1 MANLP
6 GMQQGSAMAAA
17 AQPAMAKEAPSR
29 RDSSARSNSESPR
42 KSSGYGLPCAKCHLY
57 YSADLD
63 FCPTC
68 HHTERVSPV
77 VPKILAKSVQD
88 DADPVPDI
96 ALVEQEREEF
106 LRQFKSQLMEA
117 HAGLMDAPEA
127 ICKFAEHHPGEQAPA
142 DVCIGCYD
150 RLQERVDVLE
160 AALHMEVKEA
170 AQIVYD
176 AVWSDPSDPGQTY
189 QNAASSLL
197 NELRKRAGVTTV
209 LGPFQPLTH

>member
-1 MANLP
+1 MANVS
-6 GMQQGSAMAAA
+6 GAQAGSAAAV
-17 AQPAMAKEAPSR
+17 QPALTSDAAR
-29 RDSSARSNSESPR
+29 RKDEPAH

-142 DVCIGCYD
+142 DVCIGCY
-150 RLQERVDVLE
+150 
-160 AALHMEVKEA
+160 
-170 AQIVYD
+170 
-176 AVWSDPSDPGQTY
+176 
-189 QNAASSLL
+189 
-197 NELRKRAGVTTV
+197 
-209 LGPFQPLTH
+209 